1 MKRNK
6 FVYFSAILSL
16 LVLITGCSTEQENSH
31 PPEQEASHN
40 HQTTA
45 HGDIREETKSIETL
59 PSFLNDKD
67 ENITLVYSQAAEH
80 EELLE
85 FIPCYCG
92 CGDSVGHKNNFDCF
106 VHEKTDEKI
115 VWDDHGTKCQAC
127 LEIAAESII
136 MYEKGKSIKNIRNYI
151 DKNYSEGYA
160 KPTPTPMPA

>member
-16 LVLITGCSTEQENSH
+16 LVLTTGCSTEQENSH
-31 PPEQEASHN
+31 TTEQESSHN

-67 ENITLVYSQAAEH
+67 ENINLVYSQAAEH

-106 VHEKTDEKI
+106 VHKKTDEEI
-115 VWDDHGTKCQAC
+115 IWDDHGTKCQAC

-136 MYEKGKSIKNIRNYI
+136 MYEKGESIKNIRNYI